1 MNLLLQLALLGWIP
15 LTLLMFVWVGPS
27 RAAIGSLVW
36 GYLFL
41 PQAEAYGLS
50 KYAVITLG
58 VLVAAALIDV
68 RRLTSLR
75 PRLFDLPMAAFC
87 LAPMA
92 SSLANDL
99 GTYDGAVGV
108 KEALLVYGGPY
119 MVGRAYLRG
128 PADVQRLLRTIAIG
142 GLLYVPLCWLEI
154 RLSPQLHTFVYG
166 FHQHQFTQSIRLGG
180 WRPTVF
186 LQHGLAVG
194 AWMAASTVAAFG
206 LWRARQPWPR
216 LRLPPGL
223 AVSAMLLTTV
233 FVKSVGSIALM
244 LVGIATLL
252 LSSRGRWRGVLV
264 VLAIAPSAYLVA
276 RIGIG
281 WRGEAL
287 TTAAESVDEDR
298 AGSLA
303 VRLESDAQ
311 LVDRAMERPLF
322 GWGGWGRFR
331 GGLAATDSF
340 WSIILG
346 TNGLLGLG
354 GIFGAM
360 LVAQLNCIRRLR
372 TLAPP
377 PRSIEEV
384 VIATVLVAIYALDC
398 LANSMICPVY
408 LALVG
413 GLVGWGTSPDPRP
426 ASGRTPLPAS
436 MANPG

>member
-27 RAAIGSLVW
+27 RAAIGSLVF

-41 PQAEAYGLS
+41 PQAEVYGFS

-58 VLVAAALIDV
+58 VMVAGALFDV

-75 PRLFDLPMAAFC
+75 LRLLDLPMAVFC

-99 GTYDGAVGV
+99 GAYDGAVGV

-119 MVGRAYLRG
+119 VAGRAYLRE
-128 PADVQRLLRTIAIG
+128 PSDLRRLLATIAVG

-154 RLSPQLHTFVYG
+154 RLSPQLHTLVYG

-206 LWRARQPWPR
+206 LWRARLPWPR

-223 AVSAMLLTTV
+223 AVFALLVTTL

-244 LVGIATLL
+244 IVGIAAFVV
-252 LSSRGRWRGVLV
+252 SARGRWRVLLV
-264 VLAIAPSAYLVA
+264 ILALVPSAYLLA
-276 RIGIG
+276 RIGLG

-287 TTAAESVDEDR
+287 TNAAESVDDDR

-311 LVDRAMERPLF
+311 LVGRALERPLF

-346 TNGLLGLG
+346 TNGLVGLG

-360 LVAQLNCIRRLR
+360 LAAQLTCIRRLR
-372 TLAPP
+372 RFGLPF
-377 PRSIEEV
+377 RGNEEV
-384 VIATVLVAIYALDC
+384 VISTVLVAMYALDC
-398 LANSMICPVY
+398 LANSMICAVF

-413 GLVGWGTSPDPRP
+413 GLVGWGTCPPSPAP
-426 ASGRTPLPAS
+426 AGDRA
-436 MANPG
+436 